1 MKKILLL
8 TLITLIVIS
17 GFGITCFAEETAD
30 TGPLDEAFGGLEEAF
45 SSLEIDWESL
55 KTYALENKDDI
66 VSVILVIVMV
76 IMRSIVNKIVKNIS
90 PKVSQ
95 QVEGVA
101 VLAQQMIDHENTV
114 AEDNRTWRAAS
125 DAILDKIQ
133 EKLDNAEERDK
144 LLTRATLALEASDK
158 RYTEMTKILAEAFLT
173 QATTNYDALM
183 SAKLTDIRKAEIE
196 ENYLKQKKA
205 YALMCDLCTA
215 EVDKEESA
223 VIETKEVNECEETLV
238 A

>member
-1 MKKILLL
+1 MKKLLL
-8 TLITLIVIS
+8 LILVMLTVIS
-17 GFGITCFAEETAD
+17 AFGVTCFAEEAE
-30 TGPLDEAFGGLEEAF
+30 GSGALDEAFGGLEEAF
-45 SSLEIDWESL
+45 ASLEIDWESL

-66 VSVILVIVMV
+66 VSVILVVVMV

-101 VLAQQMIDHENTV
+101 VLAQQMIEHENKV
-114 AEDNRTWRAAS
+114 AEDNKEWRALS
-125 DAILDKIQ
+125 DGILDKMQ

-144 LLTRATLALEASDK
+144 LLERATLALEASDK
-158 RYTEMTKILAEAFLT
+158 RYTEMTRILAEAFIT
-173 QATTNYDALM
+173 QAATNYDALM

-205 YALMCDLCTA
+205 YAMICELCA
-215 EVDKEESA
+215 DSA
-223 VIETKEVNECEETLV
+223 VDEAAVVEEKEVTASEETLV